1 MRKILQ
7 DNEPYSY
14 WSICNGLQRNLVSEL
29 TVKTIPTRNW
39 SDTQIDLV
47 VERDNLRKKSQLEVD
62 RRIHYLWFHY
72 LKLCMNLEKI
82 GYCVQKKDSGRR
94 VIEEIEVK
102 VNNYIYIDWSLNS
115 LYGMQFHVWYEN
127 PKHRLLF
134 SEGGFKH
141 GRRSRYHSLVKRYNV
156 FVEYMNRKTGNYEM
170 DMQLCEDIIKVYQ
183 KEKFEQLEINHPHSK
198 NLSMFNTLVQ
208 KDVKDCEK
216 TILAVC
222 EGRFPK

>member
-1 MRKILQ
+1 M
-7 DNEPYSY
+7 
-14 WSICNGLQRNLVSEL
+14 SEL

-72 LKLCMNLEKI
+72 LQLCMNLEKI

-94 VIEEIEVK
+94 IIEETEVK
-102 VNNYIYIDWSLNS
+102 VNNYIYIDWSLKP
-115 LYGMQFHVWYEN
+115 LYDMKFNKWYDN

-134 SEGGFKH
+134 SEEGFKR
-141 GRRSRYHSLVKRYNV
+141 GGRSRYHSLVKRYNV
-156 FVEYMNRKTGNYEM
+156 FVEYTNRKSSDYDK
-170 DMQLCEDIIKVYQ
+170 DMQMCEDIIEVYQ
-183 KEKFEQLEINHPHSK
+183 KERFLQLEK
-198 NLSMFNTLVQ
+198 NDSRSQKKSMFNTLVL

-222 EGRFPK
+222 EGRFPN